1 MLQRNKPNRDSL
13 TLRIEEPLPKS
24 ASLIP
29 GIDRAPDGRWMLNR
43 KETQLA
49 FRNALR
55 CVRDVRCRG
64 RDRHVR
70 RGYNLPLDAQIG
82 LTGVVRTL

>member
-1 MLQRNKPNRDSL
+1 MLQRNKPNRDSR
-13 TLRIEEPLPKS
+13 TLRIEGSLPKS
-24 ASLIP
+24 PAFVP
-29 GIDRAPDGRWMLNR
+29 GIRRAPDGRWMR
-43 KETQLA
+43 SRTETQLA

-55 CVRDVRCRG
+55 PVRDVRCRG